1 MRSSEGRRPLTAF
14 VSATGEGTPDIPV
27 FGLRPGRYGNV
38 ERIRA
43 ALVVAGV
50 AVFTAPL
57 MPVQAL
63 LRRLWPR
70 GAALLPHHY
79 HRVVCRLLGVR
90 IEIRG
95 RPIRDGACLMAANHS
110 SWLDIPVLSACSPV
124 SFVAKREVNGWG
136 IFGTLARLQRTLF
149 VDRDRRSR
157 TAAFRDAM
165 QRRLAAGDHLV
176 LFPEG
181 TSSDGNCV
189 LPFKSALLGAADCMV
204 TSGRNRD
211 SRVRIQPV
219 SIAYVRLHGLPMGRQ
234 YRPFF
239 AWYGDME
246 LVPHLW
252 QALCLGPVDVVVH
265 FHEPVT
271 LDQFGDRKEL
281 ARYCQEQ
288 VETGLMAALVN
299 AAAPA

>member
-1 MRSSEGRRPLTAF
+1 MS
-14 VSATGEGTPDIPV
+14 TGDAPPS
-27 FGLRPGRYGNV
+27 FSYAGLRPGRYGRV

-43 ALVVAGV
+43 AAIVAAMVVY
-50 AVFTAPL
+50 TAPL

-63 LRRLWPR
+63 LRRVWPH
-70 GAALLPHHY
+70 GAAMLPY
-79 HRVVCRLLGVR
+79 YFHRGVCRLLGIR

-95 RPIRDGACLMAANHS
+95 TPIRDGGCLMAANHS
-110 SWLDIPVLSACSPV
+110 SWLDIPVLSACTPV
-124 SFVAKREVNGWG
+124 SFVAKREVDGWG

-149 VDRDRRSR
+149 VDRDRRAQ

-165 QRRLAAGDHLV
+165 QARLSAGDHLV

-181 TSSDGNCV
+181 TSSDGNHV
-189 LPFKSALLGAADCMV
+189 LPFKSALMGAADCV
-204 TSGRNRD
+204 VSTGRNRD
-211 SRVRIQPV
+211 ARVRIQPV
-219 SIAYVRLHGLPMGRQ
+219 SVAYVRLHGLPMGRQ
-234 YRPFF
+234 FRPFF
-239 AWYGDME
+239 AWYGDMD

-281 ARYCQEQ
+281 TRFCQER
-288 VETGLMAALVN
+288 VESGLRAAL
-299 AAAPA
+299 AGSSA